1 MKEVKSS
8 KKFLVV
14 MLVVVIALWGI
25 NLFVLYWLPAN
36 ERGTYGDMFGVVNS
50 LFTGLAFAG
59 LLYSTS
65 LQQKEIEQLKNEAGE
80 RRILER
86 TNETLKQCQYYF
98 IDMQTTFASLSTKNQ
113 NVALAMPPLPDTIP
127 EFTEITHEGLKKY
140 YGYFEL
146 VNKAL
151 QESTADILLSLRQLE
166 AFAAIMLHGN
176 TDLDLAKKIIGEDY
190 CIWAYKLSGFIAFYR
205 KGDSMKYCENILALR
220 GRLKK

>member
-1 MKEVKSS
+1 
-8 KKFLVV
+8 
-14 MLVVVIALWGI
+14 MLLVVIALWGI
-25 NLFVLYWLPAN
+25 NLLALYCFPAS

-80 RRILER
+80 RRVLER

-98 IDMQTTFASLSTKNQ
+98 IDMQTTFASLSIKNQ
-113 NVALAMPPLPDTIP
+113 NVALAMPPLPDTSP
-127 EFTEITHEGLKKY
+127 EFTEITQEGLKK

-146 VNKAL
+146 VNTAL
-151 QESTADILLSLRQLE
+151 QESTADILLSLRQFE

-176 TDLDLAKKIIGEDY
+176 TDRDLAKKIIGEDY

-220 GRLKK
+220 DRWKK